1 MVTALS
7 LLRSSSSSAPMDGND
22 KVTTLARWL
31 AHQRAVPVH
40 FVEATALELAGT
52 ANEHEPLDGPRA
64 PLVVQPRGALWL
76 VGKLGGRALL
86 HIFSDAETATTRARE
101 LASDAGVSLI
111 VVGQG
116 GEIVT
121 RWRPDSSPPLPVA
134 PAAAES
140 TEPAAPGMEP
150 AAPAM
155 TALTS
160 PASRSEIPPEAPVP
174 ALTPPTSGAPALP
187 LEVRRHTGGWA
198 VMLRGRVIATA
209 PTREKARHK
218 KQALASDPDF
228 ISSPLPDATA

>member
-1 MVTALS
+1 
-7 LLRSSSSSAPMDGND
+7 MDGND
-22 KVTTLARWL
+22 KVMTLARWL

-40 FVEATALELAGT
+40 LVEATALQLAET

-101 LASDAGVSLI
+101 LASEDGVSLI

-116 GEIVT
+116 GDVVS
-121 RWRPDSSPPLPVA
+121 RWRPDASPPLPV
-134 PAAAES
+134 ES
-140 TEPAAPGMEP
+140 TAAPSTD

-155 TALTS
+155 DPVAPAMPALTS
-160 PASRSEIPPEAPVP
+160 PAPRSENPPETSVP
-174 ALTPPTSGAPALP
+174 APTASTPEDPVLP
-187 LEVRRHTGGWA
+187 LEVRRYTGGWA

-228 ISSPLPDATA
+228 VSNPLPDATA